1 MKNIRVVNLASNSN
15 RPAQPL
21 KRVLIVDDDR
31 GFLEELREMLTLNGF
46 LVSAIA
52 DSSAAVAAARAERP
66 DVILLDLLMDE
77 PNGMEVARQLRRS
90 DETAR
95 IPIIAMTGHLDPAE
109 LPSLINSC
117 WESCGFEDCLIK
129 PFNPLEAVLRIRG
142 YRDTSLRQGL
152 PGNVAGT
159 PATGHQAD
167 DRRRPR

>member
-1 MKNIRVVNLASNSN
+1 MKPTRVVNLATNTN
-15 RPAQPL
+15 RPAQPV

-31 GFLEELREMLTLNGF
+31 DFLEELREMLTLNGF

-52 DSSAAVAAARAERP
+52 DSSAAVMAARAQLP

-95 IPIIAMTGHLDPAE
+95 IPIIAMTGHLEPEE
-109 LPSLINSC
+109 LPSLISSY

-142 YRDTSLRQGL
+142 YRDASLRR
-152 PGNVAGT
+152 N
-159 PATGHQAD
+159 TGHGAA
-167 DRRRPR
+167 